1 MQVLLHQEKEKP
13 FGEECVDVSSWLTS
27 FNSGNP
33 FLTLQ
38 TQGDKLAPAA
48 VFMQGGL
55 LRRFGGAWHELRT
68 AESRAPL
75 PGVYFQPV
83 AWNMSN
89 AGRQYSADKVSIRKK
104 IMGPCLTAPR

>member
-1 MQVLLHQEKEKP
+1 MPVLLHQETEKP
-13 FGEECVDVSSWLTS
+13 IGEVCVDVSSWLTS
-27 FNSGNP
+27 FNSGIP

-38 TQGDKLAPAA
+38 SQGDKLAPAA

-89 AGRQYSADKVSIRKK
+89 AGRQFSADKVSIRFFFL
-104 IMGPCLTAPR
+104 GF